1 MAIQMIGID
10 HSVAAIDIR
19 TIFSFTQKKTVEAL
33 EIIKQEKGIC
43 GCVLLSTCNRMELWV
58 STEEGC
64 VIALYELLCKI
75 RAIHNDEYQKY
86 FTERKQEDAVQHLFR
101 LACGLES
108 RILGEDQILT
118 QVKGALVTA
127 REHYAADNVLEV
139 LFRMAVTAGK
149 KVRTNVTFST
159 GNHSVI
165 HRALQTLRQEGL
177 EVKGKKCMVIGNGE
191 MGKLAAT
198 VLQQEGADVTVTVRQ
213 YRSGVVQIPQ
223 GCRRIDYGKRMGL
236 ISSCDFVVSATASPN
251 YTLTKEGLQAVDL
264 KDYRIQNHIP
274 VYFQWS
280 EVWGYASYGSENI
293 GMGGCGPTSLSMV
306 ATGLTGNTSFTP
318 KYVADMSVN
327 MGYYVD
333 DVGTD
338 WTLMTAGAS
347 ELGINSAQLTNWSE
361 DTLKSE
367 LSAGHPIICSMGPGD
382 FTNQGH
388 FIVLSGLTED
398 GHVLVNDPNSKI
410 NSRKKWDLNTII
422 NQMNAAWSFWV

>member
-86 FTERKQEDAVQHLFR
+86 FTERKEEDAVQHLFR

-118 QVKGALVTA
+118 QVQGALVTA

-236 ISSCDFVVSATASPN
+236 ISACDFVVSAI
-251 YTLTKEGLQAVDL
+251 LKEQMEEFCNW
-264 KDYRIQNHIP
+264 YRCLDVIP
-274 VYFQWS
+274 R
-280 EVWGYASYGSENI
+280 I
-293 GMGGCGPTSLSMV
+293 GKIKEEV
-306 ATGLTGNTSFTP
+306 ATDLDLRLYKILHQLPMEVFEKETLEKQIHRAAQKVTNKMLFELRGRISDAAFRECIDGLEEIYACQVSNAF
-318 KYVADMSVN
+318 
-327 MGYYVD
+327 
-333 DVGTD
+333 
-338 WTLMTAGAS
+338 
-347 ELGINSAQLTNWSE
+347 
-361 DTLKSE
+361 
-367 LSAGHPIICSMGPGD
+367 D
-382 FTNQGH
+382 FNEKG
-388 FIVLSGLTED
+388 E
-398 GHVLVNDPNSKI
+398 
-410 NSRKKWDLNTII
+410 
-422 NQMNAAWSFWV
+422 